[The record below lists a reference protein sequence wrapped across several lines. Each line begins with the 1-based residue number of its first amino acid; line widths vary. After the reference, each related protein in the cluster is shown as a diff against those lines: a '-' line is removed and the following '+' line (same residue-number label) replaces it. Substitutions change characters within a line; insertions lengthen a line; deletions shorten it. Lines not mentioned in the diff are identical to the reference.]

1 MDRKSAGDAVT
12 FRIFSRVAGR
22 RNLTTQEQIKIFNIS
37 SEDFYIFLWGKK
49 APGEETMKRIDY
61 FLDILKILLPIPECF
76 F

>member
-37 SEDFYIFLWGKK
+37 SEANIVIILSSSSAISRIYPLIYLLSLKPLKIFLH
-49 APGEETMKRIDY
+49 P
-61 FLDILKILLPIPECF
+61 
-76 F
+76 